1 VHQLLTSPVG
11 NAALHHAQALVAA
24 DISDVAEV
32 LCALVQHAILPRTV
46 IVDRRFLIE
55 VCQHSFRIDHCAHYL
70 PTRFPLPT
78 EPNFI
83 NVMSPTE
90 HRRKR
95 RRTAVSDS
103 DSDGPAMVI

>member
-1 VHQLLTSPVG
+1 VYQLLIIG
-11 NAALHHAQALVAA
+11 NAALYQAQALVAA
-24 DISDVAEV
+24 DVADVTEEPSP
-32 LCALVQHAILPRTV
+32 LVQHDILPQTV

-78 EPNFI
+78 KPNFI